1 MMTAMKAA
9 LEPLF
14 LPILSGEVDIPADSR
29 ILFLNALVH
38 PALQRFAS
46 VECVQYF
53 RPYAD
58 LLEKAGL
65 KVSCGLDDDQ
75 DNGGDDTGL
84 RIYDAAFVLGTKS
97 RLETEINLGKAVLA
111 LKKGGV
117 LICAA
122 DNKEG
127 AGRLKKMFQHLGFE
141 GLAEA
146 SKNKARVCWA
156 VKPDGLDEN
165 PAQGWAD
172 QDRVQGIE
180 GGFSSCPGIYGW
192 DKVDKGSALLA
203 ENLPKD
209 LNGHGA
215 DFGCGYGF
223 LARTVLEKCR
233 KAKSVDCVDADVR
246 AVKICM
252 KNFECGDYQARFYW
266 LDLTVR
272 QPRLD
277 NKYDWIVMNPPFHEG
292 KKTDSDIGIA
302 FIKNAYAA
310 LRRKGELVMVA
321 NNQLPYER
329 ILSEIFWSSEQIAQG
344 GGFKVFRAV
353 K

>member
-1 MMTAMKAA
+1 MAAMKAA
-9 LEPLF
+9 LDPLF
-14 LPILSGEVDIPADSR
+14 LPVLSGEVEMRREAHV
-29 ILFLNALVH
+29 LFLNAIAH
-38 PALQRFAS
+38 PALQCFGS
-46 VECVQYF
+46 VECLQYF
-53 RPYAD
+53 KPYT
-58 LLEKAGL
+58 AGL
-65 KVSCGLDDDQ
+65 PQLVEGEPQ
-75 DNGGDDTGL
+75 YGV
-84 RIYDAAFVLGTKS
+84 YDAAFVLGTKS
-97 RLETEINLGKAVLA
+97 RLETEINLGRAVLA

-127 AGRLKKMFQHLGFE
+127 AGRLKKMFQHLGFQS
-141 GLAEA
+141 LAEA

-156 VKPDGLDEN
+156 VKPDGLDAAA
-165 PAQGWAD
+165 AQDWAD
-172 QDRVQGIE
+172 QDRVQEIAD
-180 GGFSSCPGIYGW
+180 GFLSRPGIYGW
-192 DKVDKGSALLA
+192 EKIDKGSELLA
-203 ENLPKD
+203 AHMPKD

-233 KAKSVDCVDADVR
+233 KAKSIDCIDADSR
-246 AVKICM
+246 AVELAL
-252 KNFECGDYQARFYW
+252 KNIADFDVKKDGLW

-272 QPRLD
+272 QPQLD

-302 FIKNAYAA
+302 FIKNAYAS
-310 LRRKGELVMVA
+310 LRRKGVLLMVA

-329 ILSEIFWSSEQIAQG
+329 VLSEIFWSSEQIAQG
-344 GGFKVFRAV
+344 AGFKVFRAV